1 MIFIFNKM
9 KIPNYDRKTKENSKK
24 INNIFDEDFRLL
36 IAGESGCAKTNTL
49 MHILRKP
56 LVYYDKIYIYSPNL
70 HQEKIQDF
78 KDLVDSISE
87 KVGYSVLEIDEPE
100 KIKNTNE
107 YPSENRKIIVFDDVI
122 NAPEKIQKIIAN
134 HWTDG
139 RHHVIS
145 PIYLSQSYYDTPKK
159 LRLNCSNM
167 ILFIHQ
173 PQKNH
178 SNLIAKENLI
188 DTSLFDNLK
197 PFEFLFLDKKKKSVM
212 KNFDEKI

>member
-1 MIFIFNKM
+1 MGQK
-9 KIPNYDRKTKENSKK
+9 
-24 INNIFDEDFRLL
+24 
-36 IAGESGCAKTNTL
+36 
-49 MHILRKP
+49 
-56 LVYYDKIYIYSPNL
+56 
-70 HQEKIQDF
+70 
-78 KDLVDSISE
+78 
-87 KVGYSVLEIDEPE
+87 

-107 YPSENRKIIVFDDVI
+107 YPSENRKIVVFDDVI

-139 RHHVIS
+139 RHHGIS

-167 ILFIHQ
+167 ILY
-173 PQKNH
+173 PPTTKNH
-178 SNLIAKENLI
+178 SNLIAKENMI

-212 KNFDEKI
+212 KNFDEVI

>member
-36 IAGESGCAKTNTL
+36 IAGESGCGKTNTL
-49 MHILRKP
+49 MHILRK
-56 LVYYDKIYIYSPNL
+56 PNL

-87 KVGYSVLEIDEPE
+87 KVGYSVLEIDGPE

-107 YPSENRKIIVFDDVI
+107 YFSENRKIVVFDDVI
-122 NAPEKIQKIIAN
+122 NAPEKIQNKIAN

-139 RHHVIS
+139 RHHGIS

-167 ILFIHQ
+167 ILY
-173 PQKNH
+173 PPSTKNH
-178 SNLIAKENLI
+178 SNLIAKENSF
-188 DTSLFDNLK
+188 DPNLFDNLK

-212 KNFDEKI
+212 KNFDEVI

>member
-1 MIFIFNKM
+1 M

-24 INNIFDEDFRLL
+24 LNNISDEDFRLL
-36 IAGESGCAKTNTL
+36 IAGESGWGKTNTL

-78 KDLVDSISE
+78 KDLMDSISE
-87 KVGYSVLEIDEPE
+87 KVGYSVLEIDGPE

-107 YPSENRKIIVFDDVI
+107 YPSENRKIVVFDDVI

-139 RHHVIS
+139 RHHGIS

-167 ILFIHQ
+167 ILY
-173 PQKNH
+173 PPTTKNH
-178 SNLIAKENLI
+178 SNLIAKENMI

-212 KNFDEKI
+212 KNFDEVI